1 MLTVYEAVELLERN
15 GIQTDSFAI
24 RRWIHEKK
32 LVGVRTTNGEREWL
46 IPEEAIHRLARE
58 LLDEENERLKA
69 ENEVLVKENKQLQDM
84 IQALRRQL
92 QDPPT

>member
-15 GIQTDSFAI
+15 GIQTDSLAI
-24 RRWIHEKK
+24 RRWIHEKR

-58 LLDEENERLKA
+58 LLDEENDRLKT